1 MAIASAP
8 VRYIQRSRGLNLIR
22 TVAYN
27 TRSQIW
33 DEREGKLWDGSHKLE
48 TLMHSEVMLPAGAA
62 ERFRDA
68 AVLANEMD
76 AAEKRRDALLGRDF
90 ILPLPRE
97 LTRDAQLALA
107 RSFFAEFFVD
117 KGVPVIL
124 TLHSSHAGPAG
135 QKKNDHAHGVPAER
149 YLEVDRFS
157 AKKAALHELEFR
169 TGNGRFVSKGV
180 NWSKVWGEYQ
190 ERHGISVDAP
200 ALIPGKHLGPGH
212 ARNPTS
218 EIWKREAAR
227 RAVVMQVA
235 RRTLARADQPVQS
248 GTRHNKAG
256 GEEMAEAYD
265 NSESRQGGR
274 NQFEISHPSPN
285 AFVERS
291 AELVQS
297 GGARNQTD
305 RDLGSGR
312 QGGRATPFEA
322 LRARYNTEHAIAVGA
337 RKQAEQQIY
346 DRFADYQQQLRGF
359 HQLQYE
365 RQKLEVMRGSERH
378 DKREVLK
385 AERARDRV
393 ETQQLRAQQL
403 AAARRDHPLPTW
415 DSFLTR
421 EAGRGDQEAARIL
434 QQKRAREIQHG
445 HER

>member
-1 MAIASAP
+1 MAIGWAIAP
-8 VRYIQRSRGLNLIR
+8 YIQRSRGHNLIR

-27 TRSQIW
+27 TRSQIR
-33 DEREGKLWDGSHKLE
+33 DERQGELWSGAHKRE
-48 TLMHSEVMLPAGAA
+48 TLTHSEVMLPAGAD

-76 AAEKRRDALLGRDF
+76 AVEKRRDAVLGRDF
-90 ILPLPRE
+90 ILPLARG
-97 LTRDAQLALA
+97 LARDAQLAMA
-107 RSFFAEFFVD
+107 RSFFAEHFVD

-124 TLHSSHAGPAG
+124 TLHRGHAGPGG
-135 QKKNDHAHGVPAER
+135 QKENDHAHGVVAER
-149 YLEVDRFS
+149 YLEGDRFS
-157 AKKAALHELEFR
+157 TKKARLPEPEKR
-169 TGNGRFVSKGV
+169 
-180 NWSKVWGEYQ
+180 NWSRVWREFQ
-190 ERHGISVDAP
+190 TRHGLVVDPP
-200 ALIPGKHLGPGH
+200 ALLPGKHLGRGH

-227 RAVVMQVA
+227 RAIVIQVA
-235 RRTLARADQPVQS
+235 RRTLARDDQPDQA
-248 GTRHNKAG
+248 GTGHPSKAG
-256 GEEMAEAYD
+256 GEEMADNKTRYIYGDEQPHEDPTIRHYD
-265 NSESRQGGR
+265 RNGYIVGR
-274 NQFEISHPSPN
+274 N
-285 AFVERS
+285 
-291 AELVQS
+291 AEL
-297 GGARNQTD
+297 
-305 RDLGSGR
+305 RDSGR
-312 QGGRATPFEA
+312 DHNQIGRAPANGQQQGRATPFEA

-378 DKREVLK
+378 DKRAVLK

-403 AAARRDHPLPTW
+403 AAARRDHPLPSW
-415 DSFLTR
+415 DSFLAR